1 MLKLT
6 NIKKQYGEFH
16 LDCSMEVKRGYVT
29 GLVGKNGAG
38 KSTIFKSIL
47 GLIRMDGG
55 SIELRPSAIE
65 TDEVLQK
72 QHIGVSFADSGFNNY
87 FDIRQ
92 IAAIMEIMYQ
102 NFDKAAFLQQCQEAN
117 LPINRKLKEFSTGMK
132 GKLKILLATSYGAEL
147 LILDEPTAGLDVVAR
162 EELMDRMRQYMDPGD
177 RSILISSHIASDL
190 EGLCDDIYMIDDG
203 KIVMHEETDVL
214 MDEYGVLKLTGEQFE
229 QIDRV
234 AILRVMEDTFGYTCL
249 TDQKKFYMENYPDIV
264 VEKSSLD
271 AVITLMIKGK
281 RERDRK

>member
-6 NIKKQYGEFH
+6 NVKKQYGAFH

-38 KSTIFKSIL
+38 KSTVFKAIL
-47 GLIRMDGG
+47 GLIQIDGG
-55 SIELRPSAIE
+55 SIELRPAKVGP
-65 TDEVLQK
+65 DEVLQK
-72 QHIGVSFADSGFNNY
+72 QHIGVSFADSGFSNY
-87 FDIRQ
+87 FNIRQ
-92 IAAIMEIMYQ
+92 IAAVMEKMYQ
-102 NFDKAAFLQQCQEAN
+102 NFDKAAFLQRCQEAN
-117 LPINRKLKEFSTGMK
+117 LSITQKLKEFSTGMK
-132 GKLKILLATSYGAEL
+132 GKLKILLATSYGAEF

-162 EELMDRMRQYMDPGD
+162 EDLIDLMRQYMEPGD

-203 KIVMHEETDVL
+203 KMVMHEETNVL
-214 MDEYGVLKLTGEQFE
+214 LDEYGVLKLTREQFE
-229 QIDRV
+229 RIDPV

-249 TDQKKFYMENYPDIV
+249 TDQKMFYMENYPDIV

-271 AVITLMIKGK
+271 AVITLMVRGNG
-281 RERDRK
+281 EVYRK